1 MMKSFDLDKINS
13 LLSELKTVRI
23 KEAVHLRKRLQK
35 EKEKLTKPQIQVSKK
50 AKQSAQTNARRSSF
64 MKNVWRYVK
73 LVYDTYPDLRK
84 KYTLKQVFAQFFARR
99 RGEDI
104 DIDDVKWQNASG

>member
-1 MMKSFDLDKINS
+1 MKSFDLDKINS
-13 LLSELKTVRI
+13 LLSELKSVRI
-23 KEAVHLRKRLQK
+23 KEAVTLRKRLEK
-35 EKEKLTKPQIQVSKK
+35 EKERLSKTQVQVSNKI
-50 AKQSAQTNARRSSF
+50 KQTRETNARRSSF

-73 LVYDTYPDLRK
+73 LVYDTYPDLRE

>member
-13 LLSELKTVRI
+13 LLSELKSVRI
-23 KEAVHLRKRLQK
+23 KEAVTLRKRLQK
-35 EKEKLTKPQIQVSKK
+35 EKAKFTKSQIQISKK
-50 AKQSAQTNARRSSF
+50 TKQKTETNARRSSF